1 MKWIKEKV
9 KTRQNPKNMWPGA
22 KSALVFA
29 LNYGPEKNPIE
40 GLKKKRMHIYQY
52 MPEEKI
58 TTK

>member
-1 MKWIKEKV
+1 M